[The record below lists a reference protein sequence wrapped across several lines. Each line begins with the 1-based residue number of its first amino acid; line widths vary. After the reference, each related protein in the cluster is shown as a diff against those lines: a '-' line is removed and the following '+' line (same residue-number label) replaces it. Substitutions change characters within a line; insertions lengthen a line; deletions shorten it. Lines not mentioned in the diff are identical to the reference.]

1 MAKLSTV
8 NREKKRELLV
18 NKYFEKRQAL
28 KKIISDVNA
37 SEEDRWKLQHHWSST
52 WQFT

>member
-18 NKYFEKRQAL
+18 NKYFEKMNGQVPGL
-28 KKIISDVNA
+28 KKA
-37 SEEDRWKLQHHWSST
+37 SW
-52 WQFT
+52 